1 MENTTSEYMSNIRS
15 GAACWFT
22 GANVS
27 TRREIMR
34 ENGKVHPLEIGLSV
48 GLADTSSSR
57 FCVCVAMPHFVYKAL
72 SVSFATRTRA
82 GTRGGRSTRTLT
94 HKQHGKHVTLTAIG
108 QLQSLSFSIKYEER
122 RDRPTGTSQSSSFQ
136 QFSQFTAPSL
146 SLSLSPSLC
155 LSLSVY
161 LSLSLS
167 KTTHFRLS
175 VNVCGAQHFCWFLSS
190 CCRCG
195 FPYCH
200 NYITVFSPTLVSE
213 VYFVCK
219 QMNVNI
225 GLNLDFTIRQHH

>member
-1 MENTTSEYMSNIRS
+1 MHSWRPVPVLGVTLLLQPWEPSVHFSLWQGDSKLTLSAATMENTTSEYMSNIRS

-108 QLQSLSFSIKYEER
+108 QLQPLSFSIKYEER

-167 KTTHFRLS
+167 L
-175 VNVCGAQHFCWFLSS
+175 
-190 CCRCG
+190 
-195 FPYCH
+195 
-200 NYITVFSPTLVSE
+200 
-213 VYFVCK
+213 
-219 QMNVNI
+219 
-225 GLNLDFTIRQHH
+225 